1 MPAFTLKRHSMPT
14 QTSFFTRASLTVA
27 ACLCSALAL
36 ANPTWEV
43 NTASEADL
51 DSLKGVGPALTARVL
66 AERNKARFDSWQDLM
81 NRVKGIKAPA
91 AARLSAQGLTVN
103 GLPFEPPQAAP
114 ASAPAR

>member
-1 MPAFTLKRHSMPT
+1 MCKNHSMST
-14 QTSFFTRASLTVA
+14 QTSFFTRAVLATA
-27 ACLCSALAL
+27 IGLCSGLAL
-36 ANPTWEV
+36 AQTTWDV

-66 AERNKARFDSWQDLM
+66 AERDKARFDSWQDLM

-103 GLPFEPPQAAP
+103 GVPFEPPQAA
-114 ASAPAR
+114 SATPPAR